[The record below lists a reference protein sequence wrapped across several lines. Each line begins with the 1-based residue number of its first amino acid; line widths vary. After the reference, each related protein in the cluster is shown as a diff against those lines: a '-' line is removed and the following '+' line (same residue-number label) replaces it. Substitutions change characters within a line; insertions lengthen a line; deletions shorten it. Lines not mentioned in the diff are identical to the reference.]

1 MSTLH
6 RAFIREKI
14 NVAQNDPPI
23 QKKYMGFCISKIW
36 QILKHLSATFH
47 YAKLLIFEEY

>member
-36 QILKHLSATFH
+36 HLSATFQ
-47 YAKLLIFEEY
+47 YAKLLIIEEY